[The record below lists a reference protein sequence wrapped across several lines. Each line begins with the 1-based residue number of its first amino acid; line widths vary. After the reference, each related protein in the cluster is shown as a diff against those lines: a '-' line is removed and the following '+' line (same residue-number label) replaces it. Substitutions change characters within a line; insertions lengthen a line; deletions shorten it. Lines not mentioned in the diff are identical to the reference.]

1 MCPQDQIEEMKA
13 CALGGGKKYRS
24 ATMEE
29 PWEWKCK
36 PRKPRKGF
44 WCFFRGGGGKGKEG
58 GESWPDLSICGP
70 ARPDL
75 THGSGPSLVG
85 FGPPT
90 LSNGMGV
97 SSENQAQKKFGPV
110 RARPND
116 LFDLF

>member
-1 MCPQDQIEEMKA
+1 MLHFHSEKKQLLTSETSLVESFSAKT
-13 CALGGGKKYRS
+13 LGKVS
-24 ATMEE
+24 ARPEHLY
-29 PWEWKCK
+29 P
-36 PRKPRKGF
+36 
-44 WCFFRGGGGKGKEG
+44 
-58 GESWPDLSICGP
+58 GP
-70 ARPDL
+70 ARGLGLIPM
-75 THGSGPSLVG
+75 G